1 MGNRVKRGEQSHLK
15 VGDFVFA
22 KVRGFRPWPARI
34 MYKDNRSVYHVFF
47 YGTSNTA
54 KVGIYQLYEYEKH
67 KARLGDVK
75 RRANSAFKSAML
87 HVENSQDQRKL
98 DHGYLK
104 AKSEYLAARKR
115 QRQQEESDS
124 ENTSSAL
131 DQIEVPFVHIT
142 GDTDSE

>member
-1 MGNRVKRGEQSHLK
+1 MGHRFKRGEQSQLK
-15 VGDFVFA
+15 EGDFVFA
-22 KVRGFRPWPARI
+22 KVRGYRPWPARI
-34 MYKDNRSVYHVFF
+34 MYKDNRSTYHVFF

-54 KVGIYQLYEYEKH
+54 RVGIYQLYEYEKH

-75 RRANSAFKSAML
+75 RRTSSAFKSGML
-87 HVENSQDQRKL
+87 HIENSQHQRKL

-104 AKSEYLAARKR
+104 AKSEYMAARKR
-115 QRQQEESDS
+115 QRQQEESNS

-131 DQIEVPFVHIT
+131 DKIEVPFVHIT